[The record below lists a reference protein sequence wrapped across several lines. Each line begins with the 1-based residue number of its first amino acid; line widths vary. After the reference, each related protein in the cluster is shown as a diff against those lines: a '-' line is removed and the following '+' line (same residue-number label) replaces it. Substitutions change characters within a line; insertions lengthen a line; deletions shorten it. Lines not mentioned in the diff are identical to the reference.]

1 LYPISRLHL
10 NAMSDDLGLWQHAD
24 GVEPDHR
31 FGYCTDDVARAIVV
45 DVLHS
50 REGASA
56 GLDVSLRRSLRF
68 VGDAVDSASGRF
80 RNLRR
85 ADGRWTEEGASED
98 CHARA
103 LVGLAAVMA
112 EMPGT
117 ELADRA
123 SNLFMMGLPPTA
135 SFGAMRAVSAALLAC
150 GSAIDSGKSVGAEPA
165 FELLASKLARIFGI
179 PELESVPEVFRPET
193 RRFAGLLDR
202 SGDGAGLA
210 ASVEWPW
217 PEPVLT
223 YENALMPRAL
233 IAAGLRLGRPA
244 LLEQGCAVLDW
255 LIEVQAGESGQFSP
269 IGNAGWWVRGGERSR
284 FDQQP
289 IEAGVMVSAAAD
301 AFRATGR
308 RRYLDAAEAA
318 YGWFLG
324 DNDVGVAL
332 ADPARG
338 ACCDGLSPGGPSA
351 NQGAE
356 SMLMWLIALEQ
367 VRELRRPT
375 EIEPA
380 SRIGRDV

>member
-1 LYPISRLHL
+1 LHL

-45 DVLHS
+45 DMLHS
-50 REGASA
+50 REGTSA
-56 GLDVSLRRSLRF
+56 ELDVSLRRSLRF
-68 VGDAVDSASGRF
+68 VGDAFDSTSGRF

-85 ADGRWTEEGASED
+85 ADGRWSEEGASED

-117 ELADRA
+117 ELGDRA
-123 SNLFMMGLPPTA
+123 SNLFMMALPAAA
-135 SFGAMRAVSAALLAC
+135 SFGAMRAVSASLLAC

-165 FELLASKLARIFGI
+165 FELLASTLARTFDS
-179 PELESVPEVFRPET
+179 PELEPTLGAFRPET
-193 RRFAGLLDR
+193 RRFAGLVDR
-202 SGDGAGLA
+202 SGDHNNLA
-210 ASVEWPW
+210 ASLEWPW

-244 LLEQGCAVLDW
+244 LLAQGCAVLDW

-269 IGNAGWWVRGGERSR
+269 IGNTRWWVRTGERSR

-308 RRYLDAAEAA
+308 RHYLDAAEAA

-324 DNDVGVAL
+324 GNDVGVAL
-332 ADPARG
+332 ADPVRG
-338 ACCDGLSPGGPSA
+338 ACSDGLTPRGPSA

-356 SMLMWLIALEQ
+356 SMLMWLTALEQ
-367 VRELRRPT
+367 MRELRRST

-380 SRIGRDV
+380 SRIGSDV

>member
-1 LYPISRLHL
+1 
-10 NAMSDDLGLWQHAD
+10 MSDDVGLWQYAR
-24 GVEPDHR
+24 GAEPDHQ

-45 DVLHS
+45 DVLHT
-50 REGASA
+50 REDASA
-56 GLDVSLRRSLRF
+56 ALDVSLRRSLRF
-68 VGDAVDSASGRF
+68 VGDAFDSASGRF
-80 RNLRR
+80 RNLRT
-85 ADGRWTEEGASED
+85 ADGRWLEEDASED

-123 SNLFMMGLPPTA
+123 RNLFVRALPATVL
-135 SFGAMRAVSAALLAC
+135 FGAMRAVSAALLAC
-150 GSAIDSGKSVGAEPA
+150 DSAIASGVPTGAEPA
-165 FELLASKLARIFGI
+165 FELLAANLAHTFGN
-179 PELESVPEVFRPET
+179 PAVEQVPGAFRPDT
-193 RRFAGLLDR
+193 GP
-202 SGDGAGLA
+202 A
-210 ASVEWPW
+210 ASLEWLW
-217 PEPVLT
+217 PEPMLT

-244 LLEQGCAVLDW
+244 LLAQGCAVLDW
-255 LIEVQAGESGQFSP
+255 LLDVQAGESGQFSP
-269 IGNAGWWVRGGERSR
+269 IGNTRWWVRGGERSR

-308 RRYLDAAEAA
+308 RRYLEAAEAA

-332 ADPARG
+332 ADPVRG
-338 ACCDGLSPGGPSA
+338 ACFDGLSPMGPSA

-356 SMLMWLIALEQ
+356 STLMWLTALEQ
-367 VRELRRPT
+367 MRELRRST
-375 EIEPA
+375 ESDLRSGFAAEPLVESE
-380 SRIGRDV
+380 SRIGPDA